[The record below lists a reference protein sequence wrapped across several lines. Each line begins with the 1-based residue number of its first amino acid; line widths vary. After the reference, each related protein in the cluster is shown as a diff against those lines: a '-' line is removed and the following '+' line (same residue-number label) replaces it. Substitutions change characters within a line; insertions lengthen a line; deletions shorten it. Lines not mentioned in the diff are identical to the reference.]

1 MNTLK
6 QILKSKTMMFALAL
20 AIFGVIE
27 MNLKVF
33 APHLSPEFFGWFSIL
48 ISVIVAVLRVFTTMP
63 LDKK

>member
-1 MNTLK
+1 MNMMN
-6 QILKSKTMMFALAL
+6 QIFKSKTMMFALAL